1 MNNIKPMYLT
11 TLVELIKVGAIDNY
25 VEVSTNELAKLLNQ
39 SQQSASKHLLDLEAS
54 GYVDRIRVQGRN
66 RVKITAKGLECMM
79 DFYSSLKRV
88 FEKEDQIHK
97 ISGEVFTGLGEGA
110 YYMSLRGYRRQFVKH
125 LGFDPY
131 PGTLNI
137 RLDTESDRRVKRDLI
152 RYSGI
157 KIDGFEDGQR
167 TYGWAKCYHAR
178 INGKIDGVIV
188 LLERTHHDESVMEL
202 VAPINIRE
210 KLNLKDRDKI
220 TVEVGAFRKK
230 L

>member
-79 DFYSSLKRV
+79 DFYSSLKRL
-88 FEKEDQIHK
+88 FEKEDK
-97 ISGEVFTGLGEGA
+97 I
-110 YYMSLRGYRRQFVKH
+110 
-125 LGFDPY
+125 P
-131 PGTLNI
+131 
-137 RLDTESDRRVKRDLI
+137 
-152 RYSGI
+152 
-157 KIDGFEDGQR
+157 
-167 TYGWAKCYHAR
+167 
-178 INGKIDGVIV
+178 
-188 LLERTHHDESVMEL
+188 
-202 VAPINIRE
+202 
-210 KLNLKDRDKI
+210 
-220 TVEVGAFRKK
+220 VEVGAFRKK